1 MDIFFT
7 LLGNLIPLYF
17 LIGLGFIAARFFEVE
32 RNTLANLAV
41 FIFLPIV
48 VFGFVLNLEFQTSFI
63 ALPIIVWCVQTIIGL
78 TFLKIAQKIYDG
90 AEANIL
96 AMSCS
101 MGNAGYFGLP
111 LALLLFTPEQVG
123 IYIFA
128 MIGGSVYEATV
139 GYYIAA
145 RGRFDAKT
153 SLKKLLK
160 FPTLYAMGLAFFVRW
175 LGVEP
180 SAQFDLYWGYF
191 KGAYIVIGM
200 MIVGAALARV
210 TSFVIGPRFLALTI
224 LGKFITYP
232 ALVFGFTLV
241 DRHLLGWFE
250 PGIYSILMVLSIVPT
265 AANVAAFASQ
275 LDLVPE
281 KAATTVLIGTVIA
294 LFYIPAMLILMGMH

>member
-7 LLGNLIPLYF
+7 LLGNLVPLYI
-17 LIGLGFIAARFFEVE
+17 LIGIGFLAGRFFEVD

-48 VFGFVLNLEFQTSFI
+48 VFGFVLNLDFQASYI
-63 ALPIIVWCVQTIIGL
+63 ALPIIVWSVQTIIGL
-78 TFLKIAQKIYDG
+78 GFLWIGRKIYDG

-101 MGNAGYFGLP
+101 MGNTGYFGLP
-111 LALLLFTPEQVG
+111 LALLLFTPEQIA

-128 MIGGSVYEATV
+128 MIGGAVYEATV

-145 RGRFDAKT
+145 RGRFDTKT
-153 SLKKLLK
+153 SLMKLLK
-160 FPTLYAMGLAFFVRW
+160 FPTLYAMALAFIVRA
-175 LGVEP
+175 LEIEP

-210 TSFVIGPRFLALTI
+210 DRLVIGPRFLALTV
-224 LGKFITYP
+224 LGKFVTFPVLIY
-232 ALVFGFTLV
+232 GFTLWDQHV
-241 DRHLLGWFE
+241 LGLFDPE
-250 PGIYSILMVLSIVPT
+250 IYKIMMVMAIVPT

-281 KAATTVLIGTVIA
+281 KAATTVLIGTVMA
-294 LFYIPAMLILMGMH
+294 LFYIPAVLILMGMH